1 MPPKEI
7 FITEVIIE
15 MEGIKMASQPGPQGP
30 YPMYQ
35 PVYQPPHRSTGETL
49 KSLLLSDMVLTI
61 AFGLGLILMW
71 IGALI
76 YGLSNDGDAIKIGM
90 VVQSFGVLLLTGGLL
105 VGGFVRNDIDKH
117 VRYGML
123 IAGILLL
130 IFVGFWGSPIV
141 SGLTSLLP

>member
-1 MPPKEI
+1 
-7 FITEVIIE
+7 
-15 MEGIKMASQPGPQGP
+15 
-30 YPMYQ
+30 
-35 PVYQPPHRSTGETL
+35 
-49 KSLLLSDMVLTI
+49 MVLTI